1 MQDEEKK
8 NVGEEQVEG
17 EEVHQSIAAH
27 LWENRHKTS
36 ADAEIYVPL
45 DTSGATTAGRVQ
57 NFWYHHKFTVI
68 VAAFLA
74 LVLIVCCVQ
83 FATKPKYDAYV
94 LYAGPWM
101 ECDKGESISAVQ
113 NAILTV
119 MEDYDGNGKKSVSYK
134 PLFLMTDAQINDYYA
149 AYEGNEENMPN
160 LNTWLIK
167 QNTDQLEAEIM
178 SGMAQVCFVD
188 PAAYETMLDS
198 GFLVP
203 LTAFADTLPE
213 NGYDNYAVRL
223 ADTDFG
229 KYLAGVQDMP
239 ADTLLC
245 FRRTGVLNENETRTS
260 RNETLMRAILNYRVS
275 AE

>member
-8 NVGEEQVEG
+8 IEGEEQAE

-27 LWENRHKTS
+27 LWETRHKTS

-45 DTSGATTAGRVQ
+45 DPVGATAKGRVQ
-57 NFWYHHKFTVI
+57 NFWYHHKFAVI

-83 FATKPKYDAYV
+83 FVTKPKYDAYV

-113 NAILTV
+113 NAILAV
-119 MEDYDGNGKKSVSYK
+119 MEDYDGNGKESVSYK
-134 PLFLMTDAQINDYYA
+134 PLFLMTDAQINAYYDS
-149 AYEGNEENMPN
+149 YKGDEENMPN

-188 PAAYETMLDS
+188 PAAYETMRDS
-198 GFLVP
+198 DFLVP
-203 LTAFADTLPE
+203 LTAFTDTLPE
-213 NGYDNYAVRL
+213 NGYENYAVRL

-229 KYLAGVQDMP
+229 KYLPGVQDMP
-239 ADTLLC
+239 EDTLLC
-245 FRRTGVLNENETRTS
+245 FRRTGVLNENEERTA
-260 RNETLMRAILNYRVS
+260 RNETLMRAILNYHVS
-275 AE
+275 VE

>member
-8 NVGEEQVEG
+8 SAGTQEAEG
-17 EEVHQSIAAH
+17 EVHQSIAAH

-36 ADAEIYVPL
+36 EDAEIYVPL
-45 DTSGATTAGRVQ
+45 DPVGATTAGRIQ

-83 FATKPKYDAYV
+83 FITKPTYDAYV
-94 LYAGPWM
+94 FYAGPWM
-101 ECDKGESISAVQ
+101 ECDKGDRVAAVQ

-134 PLFLMTDAQINDYYA
+134 PLFLMTDAQINAYYDS
-149 AYEGNEENMPN
+149 YKGNEDDMPY

-178 SGMAQVCFVD
+178 SGMAQICFVD
-188 PAAYETMLDS
+188 PAAYETMRDG
-198 GFLVP
+198 GFLMP
-203 LTAFADTLPE
+203 LVAFTDDLPE
-213 NGYDNYAVRL
+213 NAYEDYAVRL

-229 KYLAGVQDMP
+229 KYLTGVQDMP
-239 ADTLLC
+239 EDTLLC
-245 FRRTGVLNENETRTS
+245 FRRTGVLNTNEERSS
-260 RNETLMRAILNYRVS
+260 RNETLMRAILNYRVTV
-275 AE
+275 